1 MIYGYCRVS
10 TTGQADGNSL
20 EQQERQILND
30 YPSATIYKESY
41 TGTKTDRPI
50 FNELLDKLESGDMLV
65 VTKLDRF
72 ARSLSQ
78 GNELVTE
85 LINKGIRVNI
95 LNIGMMDNTPNSKLI
110 RNIFFSFA
118 EFERDMIIER
128 TQQGKAIAKANNP
141 NFKEGRPKK
150 FKNGLMELAIQEF
163 ASGQSTYADID
174 NKYGISKSTLYRAM
188 KKRQAEQI
196 EGIEQSQATQS
207 SDANNVATRP
217 KANTKLHKITE
228 RANELGLTVVSYDES
243 IENMSLKHLD
253 EVLDQLEFGTGDI
266 KVSIRRK
273 QYVLEVVIDD
283 NELDLQLLSRDEYK
297 NKYGRDIYEEEH

>member
-10 TTGQADGNSL
+10 TTGQAEGNSL
-20 EQQERQILND
+20 EQQEQQILND
-30 YPSATIYKESY
+30 YPTAIIYKESY

-50 FNELLDKLESGDMLV
+50 FNQLLDELKSGDMLV

-78 GNELVTE
+78 GNDLVTE
-85 LINKGIRVNI
+85 LIKKGVRVNI
-95 LNIGMMDNTPNSKLI
+95 LNIGIMDNTANSKLI
-110 RNIFFSFA
+110 RNIFLSFA

-150 FKNGLMELAIQEF
+150 FKNGLIELAIQEF
-163 ASGQSTYADID
+163 ESGKSTYADID

-196 EGIEQSQATQS
+196 KVVEQSKATQS
-207 SDANNVATRP
+207 SDVTNSSTTP
-217 KANTKLHKITE
+217 KANTKLNKIKQQ
-228 RANELGLTVVSYDES
+228 AKELGLTLSIYDEG
-243 IENMSLKHLD
+243 IENISYKQLN
-253 EVLDQLEFGTGDI
+253 EILDQLQFGTGDVL
-266 KVSIRRK
+266 VSIKRK
-273 QYVLEVVIDD
+273 KYVVEVVIDD
-283 NELDLQLLSRDEYK
+283 NELDLYLLTRDEYES
-297 NKYGRDIYEEEH
+297 KYGYDLYDEEH

>member
-10 TTGQADGNSL
+10 TAGQLEGNSL
-20 EQQERQILND
+20 EQQEQQIIND
-30 YPSATIYKESY
+30 YPTAIIYKESY

-50 FNELLDKLESGDMLV
+50 FNKLLGELKSGDMLV

-78 GNELVTE
+78 GNHLVTE
-85 LINKGIRVNI
+85 LIQKGVRVNI

-128 TQQGKAIAKANNP
+128 TQQGKAIAKQNP

-150 FKNGLMELAIQEF
+150 FKSGLIELAIQEF
-163 ASGQSTYADID
+163 ESGKATYADID

-188 KKRQAEQI
+188 KKRQVE
-196 EGIEQSQATQS
+196 
-207 SDANNVATRP
+207 
-217 KANTKLHKITE
+217 K
-228 RANELGLTVVSYDES
+228 
-243 IENMSLKHLD
+243 MSK
-253 EVLDQLEFGTGDI
+253 E
-266 KVSIRRK
+266 
-273 QYVLEVVIDD
+273 
-283 NELDLQLLSRDEYK
+283 
-297 NKYGRDIYEEEH
+297 